1 LAGKG
6 LAGKDDQLAAELAMQ
21 GGGTGESEMPRLDAF
36 DEEFGGEPVAILRGQ
51 RRKGRL
57 RFLMF
62 VALLLCAGA
71 ASALAFAWRN
81 GDTSWL
87 RFEVQ
92 SAPSLPQLASREG
105 TDDQVVRLRR
115 QVEALQREIGEL
127 TEAQQRATDTIAS
140 LRAEQEAPAAS
151 AYWYSDLGALN
162 YGIANPRPAG
172 LAPPRSATARS
183 ELRTR
188 RRDTGGGTPL
198 SLEAPQ

>member
-1 LAGKG
+1 
-6 LAGKDDQLAAELAMQ
+6 LAADLTMH
-21 GGGTGESEMPRLDAF
+21 GGAGASEMPRLDAF
-36 DEEFGGEPVAILRGQ
+36 DEEFGREPVAILRGQ

-57 RFLMF
+57 RFSIF

-81 GDTSWL
+81 GDSWL
-87 RFEVQ
+87 RFDVQ
-92 SAPSLPQLASREG
+92 SAPSLPQLGSREG
-105 TDDQVVRLRR
+105 ADDQVVRLRR
-115 QVEALQREIGEL
+115 QVEALRKEIGDL

-140 LRAEQEAPAAS
+140 LRAEQDARDPAAS

-172 LAPPRSATARS
+172 VAPPRSATARS
-183 ELRTR
+183 EFRTR
-188 RRDTGGGTPL
+188 RRDAGGGTPL

>member
-1 LAGKG
+1 M
-6 LAGKDDQLAAELAMQ
+6 AAELTMN
-21 GGGTGESEMPRLDAF
+21 GGGTSESEMPRLDAF
-36 DEEFGGEPVAILRGQ
+36 DEEFGREPVAILRGQ

-57 RFLMF
+57 RFSIF

-81 GDTSWL
+81 GDASWL
-87 RFEVQ
+87 RFDVQ

-105 TDDQVVRLRR
+105 ADDQVVRLRR
-115 QVEALQREIGEL
+115 QVEALTKEIGEL

-140 LRAEQEAPAAS
+140 LRAEQEAREPAAS

-162 YGIANPRPAG
+162 FAIANPRPAG
-172 LAPPRSATARS
+172 VAPPRSARS
-183 ELRTR
+183 EFRTR
-188 RRDTGGGTPL
+188 RRDAGGGTPL